1 MSIEQED
8 RPVTNGGLN
17 AAVGD
22 RGSHCSETLEGSPL
36 PLKTRFRRLKPDEK
50 GERIDLQHSP
60 KVERMIAI

>member
-36 PLKTRFRRLKPDEK
+36 PPIET
-50 GERIDLQHSP
+50 
-60 KVERMIAI
+60 